1 MFSNDYRL
9 FYDCAGWSGPDACA
23 AHGAHWVRFGMQE
36 MAASQCVFATDYP
49 QAVHAADELRD
60 YVESVRAL
68 DPNCR
73 ALTEGLNAE
82 KLIPDIRARIARQR

>member
-1 MFSNDYRL
+1 MRVRDRL
-9 FYDCAGWSGPDACA
+9 SPGGPC
-23 AHGAHWVRFGMQE
+23 G
-36 MAASQCVFATDYP
+36 
-49 QAVHAADELRD
+49 DEVRD